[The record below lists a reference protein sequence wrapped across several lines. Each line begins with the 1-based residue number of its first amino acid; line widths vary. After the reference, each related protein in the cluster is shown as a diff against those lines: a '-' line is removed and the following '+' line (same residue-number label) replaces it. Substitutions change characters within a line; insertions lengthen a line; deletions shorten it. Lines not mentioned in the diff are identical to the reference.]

1 MTKRARRSLAGILL
15 LCLGL
20 PATLLSQGNQPESK
34 PTYESLLERVKKEDP
49 KVDFTALRMAS
60 VDRPAGKGRAD
71 TSELRHKLFPALG
84 EKNYDKAIEL
94 AAKVLA
100 DNYLDIDAHIVSALA
115 CEAKHDAAGARLHNY
130 VAEGLA
136 RSILASGDGKGFDT
150 AYVVISVDEEY
161 TTLRILGWHMKEQNL
176 LSADG
181 HHYDQ
186 MDVFNPKTR
195 QEAKVYFN
203 VDTPFAHYR

>member
-1 MTKRARRSLAGILL
+1 MAKRAYGSVAGVLF
-15 LCLGL
+15 LGL
-20 PATLLSQGNQPESK
+20 AFPAALLAQAGPPASQ

-60 VDRPAGKGRAD
+60 VDRPAGKGGAEP
-71 TSELRHKLFPALG
+71 SELRHKLFPALG
-84 EKNYDKAIEL
+84 EKNYDQALEL

-100 DNYLDIDAHIVSALA
+100 GNYLDLDAHIVSALA

-136 RSILASGDGKGFDT
+136 RSILASGDGKAFDT

-161 TTLRILGWHMKEQNL
+161 TILRILGWHVKEQHL
-176 LSADG
+176 QSADG
-181 HHYDQ
+181 HHYDE

-195 QEAKVYFN
+195 QDARVYFN
-203 VDTPFAHYR
+203 VDLPFAHYR